1 MKYFVLKPA
10 GTTLHALA
18 CREAMRTYA
27 DFIEEEIPELAE
39 DLREWADYEELY
51 NQNEQRLASIGEL

>member
-10 GTTLHALA
+10 GTSLHALA

-27 DFIEEEIPELAE
+27 DIIEEDIPELAE
-39 DLREWADYEELY
+39 DLREWVDYEQALRD
-51 NQNEQRLASIGEL
+51 NR

>member
-27 DFIEEEIPELAE
+27 NIIEEEIPELAD
-39 DLREWADYEELY
+39 DLKEWIRFEEY
-51 NQNEQRLASIGEL
+51 QAKKKIS